1 MTFALRLFVGLALI
15 ALVIWLRG
23 GVGDVSA
30 ALTAAG
36 WLGVATVSAFHAIP
50 MATCGLAWLFLLP
63 EAPAGGVATFVF
75 ARWVRDAVN
84 QLLPF
89 MPLGGEVIGARLLAR
104 GGISGAAAAS
114 LTVVD
119 VTAEV
124 MSQVAFSLI
133 GLGLWA
139 VDHPLGS
146 LTSEAA
152 IGVALCVPMLAGLL
166 LAQKLGIVRLLE
178 RLADKVMPEAWR
190 SKDQALGIHDGLE
203 EIYRRR
209 ARFWGAVSIHLAGWL
224 IATGEAWLALRL
236 MGHPLPIADVVTLES
251 VIYAVRNAAFL
262 VPGALGVQE
271 SAYVVV
277 GALFGIPAETALAV
291 SLIKRGR
298 EFTLGFPALVAWQWL
313 GRRKAAPAAPR

>member
-1 MTFALRLFVGLALI
+1 MTILLRILLGLSLI

-23 GVGDVSA
+23 GIGDLSG
-30 ALTAAG
+30 ALTSAG
-36 WLGVATVSAFHAIP
+36 WVGVAAVTVYHAIP
-50 MATCGLAWLFLLP
+50 MATCGLAWLYLLP
-63 EAPAGGVATFVF
+63 HPPPGSLGSFVF

-104 GGISGAAAAS
+104 GGVAGTMAAS

-133 GLGLWA
+133 GLGLFA
-139 VDHPLGS
+139 LDHS
-146 LTSEAA
+146 LDSLMGEAA
-152 IGVALCVPMLAGLL
+152 IGVALCVPMLGGLL
-166 LAQKLGIVRLLE
+166 LAQRLGLVRVME
-178 RLADKVMPEAWR
+178 RIADKVMPDAWR
-190 SKDQALGIHDGLE
+190 AMDLAAGIHDGMVAL
-203 EIYRRR
+203 YAHRG
-209 ARFWGAVSIHLAGWL
+209 RFWGAVAIHLLGWL
-224 IATGEAWLALRL
+224 VACGEAWLALRL
-236 MGHPLPIADVVTLES
+236 MGHPLSITEVVTLES

-271 SAYVVV
+271 SAYVLV
-277 GALFGIPAETALAV
+277 GALFGLPAETALAV

-298 EFTLGFPALVAWQWL
+298 ELCLGAPALLAWQWT
-313 GRRKAAPAAPR
+313 GRRKETGAAG